1 MKGKFVFDAAEND
14 IVNVNEETVIRDTGV
29 KAADVKETVM
39 MKVKNEKKPVR
50 KIKRKTII
58 SLVAAAA
65 AVAVLGT
72 VTVGAA
78 GGFNSTFGEYFAGEL
93 ANGVYSGKD
102 VTLSSDKVDI
112 DFAGIAGDDDQVIA
126 MMTIKNKDGSSFVKT
141 TENTYIDQY
150 DLGDN
155 DSVGINNAVRV
166 ETDQTLWDTIT
177 GTSNFNYGDISY
189 SFKDDST
196 ISAMITC
203 TNNNNG
209 TLKGRRLHASDE
221 KIYAYTNIKTLYTAK
236 DGDGYSRYETADDGS
251 RQMVTYG
258 PILEELT
265 EEYKNQLEK
274 NQVIIFNNHS
284 SVPSVII
291 AEKTEINLDFEVGV
305 TLNYKSTTHNIE
317 SAAGKTYKIN
327 NSDWTIDY
335 ITAKSFTIT
344 LSSHSYELPENK
356 DIDIDKLNSG
366 DKEETEK
373 YFAYQNAFI
382 PHDLTITLKNGS
394 VYHTTERLLGSNGG
408 YTIGNNYGEV
418 ELIYGY
424 EDENGND
431 AALDPSQIVSITL
444 DGQELI

>member
-29 KAADVKETVM
+29 KAEDVKETVM
-39 MKVKNEKKPVR
+39 MKVRNEKKPVR
-50 KIKRKTII
+50 KIRRKNII

-78 GGFNSTFGEYFAGEL
+78 GGFNSTFGEYFAGEP
-93 ANGVYSGKD
+93 ADGVYSGKD
-102 VTLSSDKVDI
+102 VTIISDKVDI

-126 MMTIKNKDGSSFVKT
+126 MMTIKNKDGSPFVKT

-150 DLGDN
+150 DSGDI

-177 GTSNFNYGDISY
+177 GTSNFNFGDISY

-221 KIYAYTNIKTLYTAK
+221 KIYAYTNIKTLYTAE

-251 RQMVTYG
+251 RHMVTYG

-356 DIDIDKLNSG
+356 DIDKLNSG